1 VSLVVGQNNMKI
13 LFSKRHID
21 AIREKK
27 LPLSFPKSLRTTI
40 ARLLE
45 QYSDWGGWNGEENF
59 TFDQAEE
66 ILKTFWGKE
75 EILAF
80 DEDNTRIPADFKQL
94 ILSGYPSEVVDAIE
108 AWFAAEPKSTNAC
121 EKDLNDAFAM
131 NRSPW
136 RFVNG
141 EAILVDSEYLHA
153 EVQAKTLRLLKS
165 GRAFGALQ
173 EFQEAIQDLQ
183 AGETKDAIIK
193 AHKSVESVMKVALET
208 KEHLTFGRLLSDLI
222 KSSIIPDYYEE
233 FFKHFEKLALGA
245 VKERNRPGRGHGQ
258 GPEITSVSRS
268 LAEFAI
274 NLAGSINLF
283 IIQRWLET
291 REQEK
296 YQEEHLNLDDDI
308 PF

>member
-1 VSLVVGQNNMKI
+1 MKV

-21 AIREKK
+21 AIRQKK
-27 LPLSFPKSLRTTI
+27 LPLSFPKNLRMTVVRI
-40 ARLLE
+40 LE
-45 QYSDWGGWNGEENF
+45 QYSDWGGWNNEENF

-80 DEDNTRIPADFKQL
+80 DENDTRKPASFRRL
-94 ILSGYPSEVVDAIE
+94 ILSGYPSEVIDAIE
-108 AWFAAEPKSTNAC
+108 AWFVAEPKSTDAC

-165 GRAFGALQ
+165 GQAFGALQ

-183 AGETKDAIIK
+183 AGETKDAIVK

-208 KEHLTFGRLLSDLI
+208 EAHLTFGRLLSDLI

-233 FFKHFEKLALGA
+233 FFKHFEKLALGV

-258 GPEITSVSRS
+258 GTQITSVSRS

-291 REQEK
+291 RKKQEA
-296 YQEEHLNLDDDI
+296 QEEHSILDDDEI

>member
-1 VSLVVGQNNMKI
+1 MKI
-13 LFSKRHID
+13 LFSKRHVD
-21 AIREKK
+21 AISEKK

-66 ILKTFWGKE
+66 ILKTFWGKK

-121 EKDLNDAFAM
+121 EKDLNDAFTM

-233 FFKHFEKLALGA
+233 FFKHFEKLAIGA

-296 YQEEHLNLDDDI
+296 YREEHLNLDDTI

>member
-1 VSLVVGQNNMKI
+1 MKI

-21 AIREKK
+21 AIRQKK
-27 LPLSFPKSLRTTI
+27 LPLSFSKNLRTTVVRI
-40 ARLLE
+40 LE
-45 QYSDWGGWNGEENF
+45 QYSDWGGWCDEENF

-66 ILKTFWGKE
+66 ILKTFWGTEK
-75 EILAF
+75 IFAF
-80 DEDNTRIPADFKQL
+80 DGNDRIPASFRQL
-94 ILSGYPSEVVDAIE
+94 ILSGYPSEVIDAIE
-108 AWFAAEPKSTNAC
+108 AWFVAKPKATDTC

-141 EAILVDSEYLHA
+141 EAILIDSEYLHT

-183 AGETKDAIIK
+183 SGETKDAIVK

-208 KEHLTFGRLLSDLI
+208 KEHFTFGRLLSDLI

-233 FFKHFEKLALGA
+233 FLKHFEKLALGA

-274 NLAGSINLF
+274 NLAGSVNLF
-283 IIQRWLET
+283 IIQRWLEIRKKKDPRRT
-291 REQEK
+291 FNSGR
-296 YQEEHLNLDDDI
+296 
-308 PF
+308 

>member
-1 VSLVVGQNNMKI
+1 MNTMKA
-13 LFSKRHID
+13 LFSKRHSE
-21 AIREKK
+21 AIRQKK
-27 LPLSFPKSLRTTI
+27 LPLSFSKTLRTTI
-40 ARLLE
+40 LRILE
-45 QYSDWGGWNGEENF
+45 QHSECGGWNDQENF

-66 ILKTFWGKE
+66 TLKTFWGKN

-80 DEDNTRIPADFKQL
+80 DNDGERTPASFGRL
-94 ILSGYPSEVVDAIE
+94 ILSSYPSEVIDAIE
-108 AWFAAEPKSTNAC
+108 AWFCQEPRAADAC
-121 EKDLNDAFAM
+121 EKNLNDALSM

-136 RFVNG
+136 RFVNS
-141 EAILVDSEYLHA
+141 EAILVDSDYLHE

-165 GRAFGALQ
+165 GRAFGALE
-173 EFQEAIQDLQ
+173 EFEGAIQDLQ
-183 AGETKDAIIK
+183 SGESKDAIVK

-208 KEHLTFGRLLSDLI
+208 EEHFTFGRLLADLI
-222 KSSIIPDYYEE
+222 KSGVIPYYYEE
-233 FFKHFEKLALGA
+233 FIKHFEKLALGA

-258 GPEITSVSRS
+258 GPEVSSVDRS

-291 REQEK
+291 RK
-296 YQEEHLNLDDDI
+296 KEEPSTREDELSIPEDDI